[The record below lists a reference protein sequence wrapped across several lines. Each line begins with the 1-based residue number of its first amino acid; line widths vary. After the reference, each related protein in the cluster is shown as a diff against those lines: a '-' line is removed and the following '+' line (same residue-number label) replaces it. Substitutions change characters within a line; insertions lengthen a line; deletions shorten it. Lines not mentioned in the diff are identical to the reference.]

1 MDNFPSKLDL
11 CITLSDDLKL
21 LSDIWQIADLCRA
34 FSNKF
39 LAELSNGKIADE
51 VKGVQSGN

>member
-1 MDNFPSKLDL
+1 MFYTKRESYFLEFLMDNFPSKLDL

-39 LAELSNGKIADE
+39 LAEL
-51 VKGVQSGN
+51 